1 MDDVSMESDTLE
13 ISGETARLA
22 RELAELTGED
32 VVTAVRNALGA
43 HVKREREI
51 RAKFERIMAL
61 ADQICEGIKGPVS
74 SADHNELYGEDG
86 LPA

>member
-1 MDDVSMESDTLE
+1 MDDVSTEPDTLE

-43 HVKREREI
+43 RVKREREI

-74 SADHNELYGEDG
+74 SANHNELYGKDG

>member
-1 MDDVSMESDTLE
+1 MDDVGTESDTLQ
-13 ISGETARLA
+13 IGGETARLA

-32 VVTAVRNALGA
+32 VGTAVRNALA
-43 HVKREREI
+43 ARVKREREI
-51 RAKFERIMAL
+51 RAKFERIMEL
-61 ADQICEGIKGPVS
+61 ADQICEGIEGPVS